1 MPIQCYTWW
10 KIGSNKNKLI
20 EVNGAYNMD
29 KDKRMN
35 EVTGEKIG
43 KRIKQARINRGLTQ
57 EEMAEILDLSVTHY
71 QNIEYG
77 KYNIGNKHLAKICN
91 LFNLSADYILFNKE
105 TTQMNFDVFYEK
117 LLPEERIELL
127 IKIISRIYKD
137 KSNRYGDVLDEML
150 EIIRKSN

>member
-1 MPIQCYTWW
+1 M
-10 KIGSNKNKLI
+10 
-20 EVNGAYNMD
+20 NGAYNMD

>member
-1 MPIQCYTWW
+1 
-10 KIGSNKNKLI
+10 
-20 EVNGAYNMD
+20 MD
-29 KDKRMN
+29 KDKRIN

-117 LLPEERIELL
+117 LSPEERVELL
-127 IKIISRIYKD
+127 ISIISRIYKD
-137 KSNRYGDVLDEML
+137 KSNQYGDVLDKML
-150 EIIRKSN
+150 EMIRESN

>member
-1 MPIQCYTWW
+1 
-10 KIGSNKNKLI
+10 
-20 EVNGAYNMD
+20 MD

>member
-1 MPIQCYTWW
+1 
-10 KIGSNKNKLI
+10 
-20 EVNGAYNMD
+20 MD

-105 TTQMNFDVFYEK
+105 TTEMNFDVFYEN
-117 LLPEERIELL
+117 LLPEGRIELL

-137 KSNRYGDVLDEML
+137 KSNRYGDVLDKML
-150 EIIRKSN
+150 EIIRESN

>member
-1 MPIQCYTWW
+1 M
-10 KIGSNKNKLI
+10 
-20 EVNGAYNMD
+20 NGAYNMD
-29 KDKRMN
+29 RDKRIN

-105 TTQMNFDVFYEK
+105 TAKMNFDVFYEK
-117 LLPEERIELL
+117 LLPEERVELL

-137 KSNRYGDVLDEML
+137 KSNQYGDVLDKML
-150 EIIRKSN
+150 QMIRESN

>member
-1 MPIQCYTWW
+1 
-10 KIGSNKNKLI
+10 
-20 EVNGAYNMD
+20 MD

-77 KYNIGNKHLAKICN
+77 KYNIGHKHLAKICN
-91 LFNLSADYILFNKE
+91 LFNLSADYILFDKE

-117 LLPEERIELL
+117 LFPEERIELL

-137 KSNRYGDVLDEML
+137 KSNQYGDVLDKMIEM
-150 EIIRKSN
+150 IREDN

>member
-1 MPIQCYTWW
+1 M
-10 KIGSNKNKLI
+10 
-20 EVNGAYNMD
+20 NGAYNMD

-77 KYNIGNKHLAKICN
+77 KYNIGHKHLAKICN
-91 LFNLSADYILFNKE
+91 LFNLSADYILFDKE

-117 LLPEERIELL
+117 LFPEERIELL
-127 IKIISRIYKD
+127 IKIIREDNYI
-137 KSNRYGDVLDEML
+137 E
-150 EIIRKSN
+150 

>member
-1 MPIQCYTWW
+1 
-10 KIGSNKNKLI
+10 
-20 EVNGAYNMD
+20 MD
-29 KDKRMN
+29 RDKRIN

-105 TTQMNFDVFYEK
+105 TAKMNFDVFYEK
-117 LLPEERIELL
+117 LLPEERVELL

-137 KSNRYGDVLDEML
+137 KSNQYGDVLDKML
-150 EIIRKSN
+150 QMIRESN

>member
-1 MPIQCYTWW
+1 
-10 KIGSNKNKLI
+10 
-20 EVNGAYNMD
+20 MD
-29 KDKRMN
+29 RDKRIN

-105 TTQMNFDVFYEK
+105 TAEMNFDVFYEK
-117 LLPEERIELL
+117 LLPEERVELL

-137 KSNRYGDVLDEML
+137 KSNQYGDVLDKML
-150 EIIRKSN
+150 QMIRESN